1 MPARG
6 TRKDVPAMFRR
17 HALRGAHRTIA
28 QYLSDQPWK
37 SLTQSAAEIGEAA
50 GVSASTVVRFAQ
62 AVGFS
67 GLPELQRALASQAPD
82 ILRARESIERVRY
95 ASEQLGLEHARTS
108 YDVFRKV
115 VDTEHHSL
123 EQTASLVTPEQ
134 FEAVVSRIIEADSL
148 YVLGL
153 RGSRALAVQLAV
165 GMRYVRS
172 GVTLLDN
179 TGDDLPSQLT
189 SVAAKD
195 ALCAFSYSPYASKT
209 VKVAE
214 AFKSLG
220 GAVVAITDAHTSPM
234 ASLADDAVVAH
245 NPVWFS
251 STTAGSA
258 AVVNALV
265 YAVAAR
271 TKEKVRQQVDKAHRL
286 VTELE
291 EFELDS
297 MQNLLGIIA
306 GYNRPAS
313 DGE

>member
-1 MPARG
+1 MPVQG
-6 TRKDVPAMFRR
+6 TRKDFPTIFGRQE
-17 HALRGAHRTIA
+17 LRGAHRTIA
-28 QYLSDQPWK
+28 QYVCDQPWK
-37 SLTQSAAEIGEAA
+37 SLTQSAAEIGEAT

-95 ASEQLGLEHARTS
+95 ASEQLGLEHAKTS

-115 VDTEHHSL
+115 IDREHENL
-123 EQTASLVTPEQ
+123 EKTASLVTADQ
-134 FEAVVSRIIEADSL
+134 FEAVVSRVINAESL

-189 SVAAKD
+189 SVTSKD

-209 VKVAE
+209 VKVAK

-220 GAVVAITDAHTSPM
+220 GAVVTLTDAPTSPM
-234 ASLADDAVVAH
+234 ASLADETIVTH

-251 STTAGSA
+251 STTAGSG

-271 TKEKVRQQVDKAHRL
+271 TRGEVRKQVDKARRL
-286 VTELE
+286 VAELE

-297 MQNLLGIIA
+297 MQNLLGIID
-306 GYNRPAS
+306 GYGRTVS
-313 DGE
+313 DGR

>member
-1 MPARG
+1 
-6 TRKDVPAMFRR
+6 MFRMQE
-17 HALRGAHRTIA
+17 LRGAHRAIA
-28 QYLSDQPWK
+28 RYLCDQPWK
-37 SLTQSAAEIGEAA
+37 SLTQSAAEIGGAV

-67 GLPELQRALASQAPD
+67 GLPELQRSLASQAPD
-82 ILRARESIERVRY
+82 ILRARESIERVGY
-95 ASEQLGLEHARTS
+95 ASEQLGLENARTS

-115 VDTEHHSL
+115 VDIEHRNLAQTE
-123 EQTASLVTPEQ
+123 ALVTPEQ
-134 FEAVVSRIIEADSL
+134 FEEAVTRIIGARSL

-165 GMRYVRS
+165 GMRYVRP

-189 SVAAKD
+189 SVTSKD

-209 VKVAE
+209 IKVAK

-220 GAVVAITDAHTSPM
+220 GTIVTLTDARTSPM
-234 ASLADDAVVAH
+234 VALSDNAVVAH

-271 TKEKVRQQVDKAHRL
+271 TKEKVRKQVDKAHRL
-286 VTELE
+286 VTDLE

-297 MQNLLGIIA
+297 MQNLFGIIG
-306 GYNRPAS
+306 GYSRSTN
-313 DGE
+313 DHK